1 MIVYNVTISVE
12 ADIHDEWFRWMR
24 DEHIPDVMATGLFL
38 DSRMVRVLA
47 EEDAGLTYAVQY
59 TCADRTTYERYRHEF
74 APALQ
79 AKTQAR
85 YGGRF
90 VAFRTLL
97 EVVHTA

>member
-1 MIVYNVTISVE
+1 VIVYNVTISVD
-12 ADIHDEWFRWMR
+12 ADIHDEWVRWMR
-24 DEHIPDVMATGLFL
+24 EEHIPDVMATGLFL

-59 TCADRTTYERYRHEF
+59 TAADMPTYERYRDGF
-74 APALQ
+74 APAMQ